1 MFNEFPNLET
11 RIGQPSLGSLPYE
24 KMETRKKSPV
34 TPYLIY
40 VINSIINFV
49 KVKFKIN
56 IIINIILIT
65 LDKNSTF
72 PPMYR

>member
-11 RIGQPSLGSLPYE
+11 SIGQPSLGPLPHE

-49 KVKFKIN
+49 KEKFKIN
-56 IIINIILIT
+56 IIIIKLI
-65 LDKNSTF
+65 
-72 PPMYR
+72 